1 MAENRKEVIGP
12 GDDVYVTTRTGLVE
26 GSVIQFRVY
35 GVELDVEG
43 NITLIPW
50 NDVIRVVK
58 RIKRR

>member
-1 MAENRKEVIGP
+1 MAENREQTIGP
-12 GDDVYVTTRTGLVE
+12 GDSVLVFTRTGLVE
-26 GSVIQFRVY
+26 GAVIQFRVY

-58 RIKRR
+58 KIKR